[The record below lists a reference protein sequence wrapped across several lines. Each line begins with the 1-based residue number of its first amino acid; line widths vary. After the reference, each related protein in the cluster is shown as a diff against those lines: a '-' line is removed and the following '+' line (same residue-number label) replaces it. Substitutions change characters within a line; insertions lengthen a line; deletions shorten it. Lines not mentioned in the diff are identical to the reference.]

1 MTCTSGTSK
10 YYQLWKW
17 SREEF
22 YMVFHFHL
30 YHKVHNSKFSPTY
43 YKLIEQ
49 VKGGPLDYQFHAGL
63 WLRLMNICVHIR
75 HTLECSGHDYS
86 QQAHVK
92 TMHMFITWRMNKQNE
107 VYPFKNIIQQQ
118 KGMKYWYIL
127 PHGWTWKK
135 YAKWKKGAQKTTWY
149 MISFKVSEISS
160 F

>member
-1 MTCTSGTSK
+1 MKNWKEKK
-10 YYQLWKW
+10 YPVWKNVNPLYQ
-17 SREEF
+17 
-22 YMVFHFHL
+22 
-30 YHKVHNSKFSPTY
+30 PCDAT
-43 YKLIEQ
+43 I
-49 VKGGPLDYQFHAGL
+49 PLLGL